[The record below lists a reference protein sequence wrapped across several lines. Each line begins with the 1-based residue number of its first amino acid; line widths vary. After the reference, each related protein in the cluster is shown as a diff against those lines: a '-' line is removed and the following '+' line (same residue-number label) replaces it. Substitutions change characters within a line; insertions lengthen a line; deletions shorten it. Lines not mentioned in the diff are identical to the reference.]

1 MTPVHNDD
9 GDVQSIYF
17 FSKEV
22 TTLYTIPVVVEPE
35 PEPEPVEGDA
45 GVVPVEI
52 AETDSSDKTRFAHK
66 ITACG

>member
-35 PEPEPVEGDA
+35 PELEPEPVE
-45 GVVPVEI
+45 VVEL
-52 AETDSSDKTRFAHK
+52 AETDSSDETRFAHK

>member
-9 GDVQSIYF
+9 GDVESIYF

-22 TTLYTIPVVVEPE
+22 TTLYTIPVVVEL
-35 PEPEPVEGDA
+35 EPEPVEVE
-45 GVVPVEI
+45 VVEVVEL
-52 AETDSSDKTRFAHK
+52 AETDSSDEPRFAHK